1 MKVNFAGRLNVKMI
15 IFYVGTSGF
24 DKFPGNALGG
34 LQMISFLNITILKSS
49 TSKGIQIHHDGFH
62 ARYNANKPCGL
73 PDSFIP
79 KSIMKMISLSL
90 LAWNSQSIS

>member
-34 LQMISFLNITILKSS
+34 LQMIFFLNITILKSS
-49 TSKGIQIHHDGFH
+49 TCKGVQIHNGGFH
-62 ARYNANKPCGL
+62 ACYNVNKPCGL

-79 KSIMKMISLSL
+79 KSVMKMISLSL